1 MGKFRKNAIFK
12 SMEAF
17 QTIHELMMH
26 SMFYELTR
34 DELSLNGS
42 LEYSIAFIVNYF

>member
-1 MGKFRKNAIFK
+1 MQKTWKSREAI
-12 SMEAF
+12 

-26 SMFYELTR
+26 LMFYELTR

-42 LEYSIAFIVNYF
+42 LEYSIA